1 MEEQI
6 REVNAQIKE
15 TAKEVS
21 QLFALETTDKARFE
35 SKLVQEHLVYLR
47 RKEESLRQ
55 EKLLLMAKDESTTTA
70 SAPAPP
76 GNSITLPQVLPLASC
91 LLLLLFLHE
100 FASSTQLLNYKQI
113 VDWMMREGGGFEDGL
128 LWSGVVD

>member
-55 EKLLLMAKDESTTTA
+55 EKLLLMAKDESTTTP
-70 SAPAPP
+70 APAPP
-76 GNSITLPQVLPLASC
+76 GNSITLPQVLPLAS
-91 LLLLLFLHE
+91 FL
-100 FASSTQLLNYKQI
+100 SSPSFFRIRFRQPLQLNYKQI
-113 VDWMMREGGGFEDGL
+113 VEWRG
-128 LWSGVVD
+128 

>member
-55 EKLLLMAKDESTTTA
+55 EKLLLMSKNESTI
-70 SAPAPP
+70 SAPP
-76 GNSITLPQVLPLASC
+76 GNSITLPQVLPLYFITSF
-91 LLLLLFLHE
+91 LLAFLPLFLQN
-100 FASSTQLLNYKQI
+100 SPMQ
-113 VDWMMREGGGFEDGL
+113 
-128 LWSGVVD
+128 